1 MASKS
6 STEIRGRRSGGP
18 FRAGRRGAAGRAAMT
33 GLAAVAVA
41 APLAACGTAGTATT
55 AGPGH
60 QAAAS
65 HGMVISARRLPGTGT
80 VLVDRSGK
88 TAYSPQQEAHGKIL
102 CTGSCLSFWFPVP
115 VTPGTT
121 LRGSS
126 GVTGVL
132 GTIHRSDDGL
142 TQLTYNGKPL
152 YTFRLDQAPGQAHGN
167 NFTDQF
173 GSASFTWHAVTAG
186 GTAAGPGGSVPSG
199 GYSYRGGSSGY

>member
-1 MASKS
+1 MAIKS
-6 STEIRGRRSGGP
+6 SAEIRGRRSGGL
-18 FRAGRRGAAGRAAMT
+18 FRAGRRCTAGRAVMA
-33 GLAAVAVA
+33 GLAAAAAA
-41 APLAACGTAGTATT
+41 APLAACGSAGTGTT

-65 HGMVISARRLPGTGT
+65 HGMAVSARKLPGIGA

-88 TAYSPQQEAHGKIL
+88 TAYSSQQESDGKIL
-102 CTGSCLSFWFPVP
+102 CTGSCLSFWFPVS
-115 VTPGTT
+115 VAPGTP

-132 GTIHRSDDGL
+132 GTIHRSDGGL

-167 NFTDQF
+167 NFTDHF

-186 GTAAGPGGSVPSG
+186 ETPAGPGRPGPSG
-199 GYSYRGGSSGY
+199 GYSYPAGSSGY